1 MPDSNPNEKR
11 FFFDQ
16 DANLE
21 NLSGK
26 TAAIIGYGN
35 QGRSQALNMRDSG
48 IEVIIGSQRDASFER
63 AREDGFNPRP
73 ITEAVAS
80 AQIIFILVP
89 DEIMPALYSDKIA
102 PGLNACDMIVFASG
116 YNIFFRFLEPAKEV
130 DVVLLGPRMFGQGVR
145 DRYLDGRGFPS
156 LIAVHHDSSGNA
168 WPILLALAKAIGS
181 TKMGALESSFEEETI
196 LDLFSEH
203 AVAGVRLWAT
213 RTAFEVLKE
222 YGIGDS
228 AILLELYASG
238 ESEAVSKAAADIGLW
253 DQLCLHSRTSQYG
266 QLTRG
271 QSAASDAMRRHYRN
285 IIDRIRDGSFAREW
299 NLEQQASFPTLNRLM
314 DMALKHKS
322 VKAEKELFTVLK
334 KNQKQSI
341 LMNSQKAKI

>member
-1 MPDSNPNEKR
+1 MPDSNPNEER
-11 FFFDQ
+11 FYFDQ
-16 DANLE
+16 DANLD

-26 TAAIIGYGN
+26 TVTIIGYGN

-48 IEVIIGSQRDASFER
+48 IEVIIGSQRDASFAR
-63 AREDGFNPRP
+63 AREDGFKTLS
-73 ITEAVAS
+73 IAEAVAS
-80 AQIIFILVP
+80 AQIVFILVP
-89 DEIMPALYSDKIA
+89 DEIMPSLYRDKIA
-102 PGLNACDMIVFASG
+102 SGLNSGDMLVFASG
-116 YNIFFRFLEPAKEV
+116 YNIFFRFLEPVEEV
-130 DVVLLGPRMFGQGVR
+130 DVVLLAPRMIGQGVR

-156 LIAVHHDSSGNA
+156 LVAVHRDASGNA

-238 ESEAVSKAAADIGLW
+238 ESEAVSKAAVDIGLW
-253 DQLCLHSRTSQYG
+253 DQLRLHSRTSQYG

-271 QSAASDAMRRHYRN
+271 QSAASEAMRVHYRN

-299 NLEQQASFPTLNRLM
+299 NLEQQAGFPTLNRLM
-314 DMALKHKS
+314 NMALNHKS
-322 VKAEKELFTVLK
+322 VKAEKKLFSVMK
-334 KNQKQSI
+334 KNQKQH
-341 LMNSQKAKI
+341 